1 MLKLAAAGTSF
12 SHSTWHLVRATL
24 RDWWVL
30 WREFRAPLFLFLL
43 INGAVAF
50 LFYTYYTHPAYAGGI
65 DFDEALL
72 AVLSLNVFQTTL
84 PIPSGSGHWLVAFY
98 FLMPVVGLVLAG
110 QGLAN
115 FLTMLF
121 NRRARGA
128 AWLEAIAS
136 TYRNHIVVCGLGH
149 VGSRVTE
156 SLLNAGSE
164 VVGVEQE
171 PHTSL
176 AERVRGWG
184 VPIVEGDIRQREVLR
199 KAGVARARAVVICT
213 NNDLANLDAAMHC
226 RELNPSIRLVMRLF
240 DPELAHRVKDVFA
253 IDEAFSASALAA
265 PIFAGAAL
273 EVEVGQTFA
282 IDNDVLSVGRL
293 TIQSGS
299 RLHGCTVGYI
309 EDHFDCS
316 VISHDRSGQ
325 RDMHPRDTIEL
336 CPADRIIVLA
346 DLPTLNRL
354 AGWNRAGK

>member
-43 INGAVAF
+43 INGVVAF
-50 LFYTYYTHPAYAGGI
+50 LFYTYYTHPDYSGGI
-65 DFDEALL
+65 DFDEALF
-72 AVLSLNVFQTTL
+72 AVLSLNVFQAML
-84 PIPSGSGHWLVAFY
+84 PIPSGSGHWLVVFY
-98 FLMPVVGLVLAG
+98 FLMPIVGRVLAG

-156 SLLNAGSE
+156 SLLNSGSE
-164 VVGVEQE
+164 VVGIEQD
-171 PHTSL
+171 PHTGL
-176 AERVRGWG
+176 AERVHGWG
-184 VPIVEGDIRQREVLR
+184 VPIIEGDIRQREVLR

-226 RELNPSIRLVMRLF
+226 RELNPSVRLVLRLF
-240 DPELAHRVKDVFA
+240 DPELAYRVKDVFA

-282 IDNDVLSVGRL
+282 IDNDVVSVGRL
-293 TIQSGS
+293 TIQPGS
-299 RLHGCTVGYI
+299 RLHGCTVGSL

-316 VISHDRSGQ
+316 VISHDRNGQ

>member
-12 SHSTWHLVRATL
+12 SHSAWHLARATL

-30 WREFRAPLFLFLL
+30 WREFRTPLFLFLL
-43 INGAVAF
+43 INGVVAF
-50 LFYTYYTHPAYAGGI
+50 LFYAYYTHPDYSGGVN
-65 DFDEALL
+65 FDEALL
-72 AVLSLNVFQTTL
+72 AVLMLNVVQTVL
-84 PIPSGSGHWLVAFY
+84 PIPIGPGRWLIVFY
-98 FLMPVVGLVLAG
+98 FLLPVAGIILAG
-110 QGLAN
+110 QGLAS

-164 VVGVEQE
+164 VVGIEQE

-184 VPIVEGDIRQREVLR
+184 VPIIEGDIRQREVLR
-199 KAGVARARAVVICT
+199 KAGVARARAVVVCT
-213 NNDLANLDAAMHC
+213 NSDLANLDAAMHC
-226 RELNPSIRLVMRLF
+226 RELNPSVRLVLRLF
-240 DPELAHRVKDVFA
+240 DPELAHRVKDVFS

-282 IDNDVLSVGRL
+282 IDNDVVSVGRL
-293 TIQSGS
+293 TIQPGS
-299 RLHGCTVGYI
+299 RLHGSTVGSI
-309 EDHFDCS
+309 EDRFDCS
-316 VISHDRSGQ
+316 VISHDRNGQ